1 MEKKDQM
8 QENAPE
14 DKKKKREKKGNPL
27 WVKIIMRAVTIVVIA
42 LVLFIAGDI
51 LLRKYT
57 KPKENFKYA
66 LVEKQLSYCQE
77 LVTIKYRYSDIASI
91 KKASG
96 FSKSYSLVKYTGIIR
111 AGIADVTK
119 IDYKISADGKRI
131 FLTLPQAEIL
141 GNEILSQDIFDE
153 TNSIFIP
160 ITTQDVFD
168 KIKASQEETC
178 NDLITDGLL
187 EDAYEYAKNILTQFM
202 HSIGFEDVVINQPA
216 K

>member
-1 MEKKDQM
+1 MLLKT
-8 QENAPE
+8 
-14 DKKKKREKKGNPL
+14 KKRSAKKKGNPL

-57 KPKENFKYA
+57 KPKETFKYA

-153 TNSIFIP
+153 NNEFYPIWMDSELQSVLNECKTDDERQKVIEDYAFMRLKAMIIALLIVIGMALIFGVI
-160 ITTQDVFD
+160 
-168 KIKASQEETC
+168 SW
-178 NDLITDGLL
+178 
-187 EDAYEYAKNILTQFM
+187 IL
-202 HSIGFEDVVINQPA
+202 
-216 K
+216 